1 MLTYLTKKKE
11 NNKHLMSQY
20 GINRINILNELIN
33 KKPIKK
39 KTSNDSKKPLSM
51 AKTTT
56 TNTRN
61 SQNERVSNTNTV
73 NLIPQSRNK
82 NVKRHVSIDTK
93 STLNDKTKRCI
104 EYSIK
109 VKKLN
114 MTNTSNIVIPQ
125 TKKSEVSSNKK
136 SRNAKNRS
144 NISYK
149 NSIDKSNIK
158 STFNLD
164 HTMIKMYTTKTN
176 NNNISNMNKTMTLNA
191 KPRKR
196 IIRKSYDN
204 TDYSKLFSYK
214 ERSYKK
220 ANNYIWKI

>member
-1 MLTYLTKKKE
+1 
-11 NNKHLMSQY
+11 MSQY

-39 KTSNDSKKPLSM
+39 KSTNDSKKPLSM

-61 SQNERVSNTNTV
+61 SQNERISNTNTV

-82 NVKRHVSIDTK
+82 NVKRHVSVDIK

-104 EYSIK
+104 EYSIR

-114 MTNTSNIVIPQ
+114 MTNISNIAIP
-125 TKKSEVSSNKK
+125 KKSEAQSSNKK
-136 SRNAKNRS
+136 SRNVKTRS

-149 NSIDKSNIK
+149 NSIDKTNIK
-158 STFNLD
+158 GTLNLD
-164 HTMIKMYTTKTN
+164 HTMMKMYSTKTN
-176 NNNISNMNKTMTLNA
+176 NNNMNKTMTVNA

-204 TDYSKLFSYK
+204 TDYSKLSSYK
-214 ERSYKK
+214 DSSYKK
-220 ANNYIWKI
+220 NNYVWKI

>member
-104 EYSIK
+104 EYSIR

-149 NSIDKSNIK
+149 NSVASFIFYLLTSR
-158 STFNLD
+158 TFDFCLYIIGYFI
-164 HTMIKMYTTKTN
+164 HIYFSCMGC
-176 NNNISNMNKTMTLNA
+176 MT
-191 KPRKR
+191 PFFF
-196 IIRKSYDN
+196 I
-204 TDYSKLFSYK
+204 
-214 ERSYKK
+214 
-220 ANNYIWKI
+220 